1 MTIGREGPQAA
12 MPGWLR
18 ASDADRERVVDLL
31 KAAFAEGLL
40 TRDEL
45 GERVGRALTARTHA
59 DLAMS
64 TLDIASGGA
73 AAMPDDGAATP
84 GAPRPV
90 RPRRRPGA
98 LAKSGACALAALAM
112 MLIDGALTG
121 TGAGPMANGFYV
133 LFIMAF
139 VVAFVVWLCTLSAH
153 PEDPATRQLPERP
166 RRPAPDEHDQ
176 ARWRAMTADPFRT
189 PPRRE

>member
-1 MTIGREGPQAA
+1 MTIGREGPEAA

-40 TRDEL
+40 TKDEF

-59 DLAMS
+59 DLAIPI
-64 TLDIASGGA
+64 LGIPSGRAAAYEGA
-73 AAMPDDGAATP
+73 AMP

-90 RPRRRPGA
+90 RHRRRPGA
-98 LAKSGACALAALAM
+98 LAKAGACALAALAM

-133 LFIMAF
+133 LFILAF
-139 VVAFVVWLCTLSAH
+139 VVAFVVWLCTLSADREG
-153 PEDPATRQLPERP
+153 PRQLPERP
-166 RRPAPDEHDQ
+166 GRPAPDEHDQ
-176 ARWRAMTADPFRT
+176 ARWRAMTADSFRT
-189 PPRRE
+189 PPRHE

>member
-31 KAAFAEGLL
+31 KAAYAEGLL

-45 GERVGRALTARTHA
+45 AERVGRALTARTHA
-59 DLAMS
+59 DLAIS
-64 TLDIASGGA
+64 TLGIPSGGA
-73 AAMPDDGAATP
+73 AAYEGPATP

-90 RPRRRPGA
+90 RHRRPGA
-98 LAKSGACALAALAM
+98 LAKAGACALAALAM

-139 VVAFVVWLCTLSAH
+139 VVAFVVWLCTLSADR
-153 PEDPATRQLPERP
+153 EGPATRQLPERP

-176 ARWRAMTADPFRT
+176 ARWRAMTADSFRT
-189 PPRRE
+189 PPRHE